1 MYNGIGLQTPRGSG
15 TNGYIQNNKFFV
27 KPKTS
32 RVSDNTRGFDSDQGT
47 AGVTRKPNKG
57 ILDHDR
63 KRQIQLKLII
73 LEEKLIDQG
82 YTEAEIAEK
91 LEDARNNLEA
101 SANADDE
108 SDVNGKNKISETQ
121 THQIAARKEKQMETL
136 KAALGIVSASEVDET
151 NALQNDDGSIIYGK
165 NGSNAEG
172 KHQLKEHTF
181 LDRDF
186 SWKKQTVEDQKDEN
200 ADKKAVKDSRRPKKD
215 GKYRKYKDDSSN
227 SDSSTDEDKGDR
239 KKHHKGKKESSGD
252 SDSNDSDSDDS
263 DSYTER
269 KVKATRKH
277 KISKQRKKHE
287 VEDSDESA
295 SASDDSIAVRKSDNK
310 HKKSGKRHDLDDDSD
325 LHKGFSKQKPSKL
338 RKPHES
344 KGEYD
349 ADSEE
354 KEYGSR
360 LEKKQVRSGADC
372 EEEKK
377 YGGIVEK
384 QRHGRHDSSDDDSGR
399 DYGKRVSRQ
408 DRYVG
413 GGSYSSSNDSGS
425 NSDSDRS
432 PSYHR
437 NERRKSAHR
446 EANHGRDGDDRI
458 GRKHKG
464 DADGHGQRK
473 NGGDVDYH
481 GQKKH
486 VRGDGRKHRKDE
498 DNQGER
504 QQLKDDEN
512 LGEGKHSKNEGRR
525 GERKYPMDEDNRGER
540 KLVREENIHVE
551 RKHTREEDIREERKR
566 ARREEDILEE
576 RNRARREE
584 DIRGERKHTREED
597 IHGEEKHTR
606 GEDIRGERKHTREED
621 NRGERKP
628 ARDEDMRLERKPV
641 RDEEPNHEERKR
653 VRDEDIRLER
663 KPARDEEPN
672 REERKRRVRD
682 EYNRGERDHRRNE
695 DDFRFGSGEHDEER
709 HPRRKDEEERG
720 DKGYARDRHRDYAK
734 RSKYNDFV
742 SSERKRHESKHD
754 EVRSRR

>member
-15 TNGYIQNNKFFV
+15 TNGYIQTNKFFV
-27 KPKTS
+27 KTKTS

-57 ILDHDR
+57 ILDHDW

-91 LEDARNNLEA
+91 LEEARSNLEA
-101 SANADDE
+101 AANADQE
-108 SDVNGKNKISETQ
+108 FDVNGKNKISETQ

-151 NALQNDDGSIIYGK
+151 NALQNDEGPKFYGK
-165 NGSNAEG
+165 NGSSGEG
-172 KHQLKEHTF
+172 KHQLKEHSF

-200 ADKKAVKDSRRPKKD
+200 ADKKVVKDSRRQKKG

-227 SDSSTDEDKGDR
+227 SDSSMDEGKGDR
-239 KKHHKGKKESSGD
+239 KKRSKGKKESSDD
-252 SDSNDSDSDDS
+252 SDSDDSDSDDS

-269 KVKATRKH
+269 KVKATRKR
-277 KISKQRKKHE
+277 KICKQHKKHQ
-287 VEDSDESA
+287 VKDSDESA
-295 SASDDSIAVRKSDNK
+295 SGSDGNIAIRKSNNK
-310 HKKSGKRHDLDDDSD
+310 HKKSGKGHDLDDNSD
-325 LHKGFSKQKPSKL
+325 LHKGFSKQKLSKL

-344 KGEYD
+344 KSEYH
-349 ADSEE
+349 ADSE

-360 LEKKQVRSGADC
+360 LEKKQVGSGAGWG
-372 EEEKK
+372 EEKK
-377 YGGIVEK
+377 YGGRLEK
-384 QRHGRHDSSDDDSGR
+384 QKHGRHDSSDDDSGR

-413 GGSYSSSNDSGS
+413 GGSSSSTSDSGS
-425 NSDSDRS
+425 NCDSDSS

-437 NERRKSAHR
+437 NERRKSTHR

-458 GRKHKG
+458 GREDRG
-464 DADGHGQRK
+464 DA
-473 NGGDVDYH
+473 DYH

-486 VRGDGRKHRKDE
+486 VRDDGRKHRKDE

-504 QQLKDDEN
+504 QHLKDDEN
-512 LGEGKHSKNEGRR
+512 LGERKHSRNDGSH
-525 GERKYPMDEDNRGER
+525 GERKYPRDEDNRGER
-540 KLVREENIHVE
+540 KLVREEDIHVE
-551 RKHTREEDIREERKR
+551 RKHTREEDICGERKR
-566 ARREEDILEE
+566 AT
-576 RNRARREE
+576 REE

-597 IHGEEKHTR
+597 
-606 GEDIRGERKHTREED
+606 
-621 NRGERKP
+621 NLGERKP
-628 ARDEDMRLERKPV
+628 ARDE
-641 RDEEPNHEERKR
+641 PNRGERKR
-653 VRDEDIRLER
+653 TGDED
-663 KPARDEEPN
+663 N
-672 REERKRRVRD
+672 RGERKRTGD
-682 EYNRGERDHRRNE
+682 EDNLGERDHRRNE
-695 DDFRFGSGEHDEER
+695 DDFRFGRREHDEER
-709 HPRRKDEEERG
+709 HPARKEEEVGG
-720 DKGYARDRHRDYAK
+720 DNYERDRHRDYAK